1 MFELSTDWWAI
12 VARVVLVYLFLLLLM
27 RLSGKRQIGQLTPM
41 DLLTV
46 LLVSE
51 TVSPSLTADD
61 TSLTG
66 GAIAAGTLFALS
78 FVIAVGSYRSRRF
91 ERAVEGAPVVLVED
105 GILRPH
111 VLASERITMQEL
123 EMALR
128 IHGVGSMSDVILGVV
143 ETSGEISFIKRE

>member
-1 MFELSTDWWAI
+1 MFELTTDWWAPT
-12 VARVVLVYLFLLLLM
+12 VRVSVVYVFLLVLM
-27 RLSGKRQIGQLTPM
+27 RLSGKRQLGQITPM
-41 DLLTV
+41 DFLTI

-51 TVSPSLTADD
+51 TVSPALTDDD
-61 TSLTG
+61 TSLTA
-66 GAIAAGTLFALS
+66 GAIAAGTLFVIS

-105 GILRPH
+105 GKLKPE

-123 EMALR
+123 ETALR
-128 IHGVGSMSDVILGVV
+128 AHGVARLSDVTLGVV